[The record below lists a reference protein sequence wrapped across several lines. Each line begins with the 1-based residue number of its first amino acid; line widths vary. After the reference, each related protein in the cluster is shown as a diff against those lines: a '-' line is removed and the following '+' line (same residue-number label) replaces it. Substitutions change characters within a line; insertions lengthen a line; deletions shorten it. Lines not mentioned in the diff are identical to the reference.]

1 MTTEDSRD
9 RAAEQL
15 LSLLLDV
22 RERVAGMSV
31 EIKRVST
38 HLDSN
43 TAQADGVRAAVA
55 EIRTRPE
62 DHTGRITLHDTKLQE
77 LDQKMQGHSGTF
89 SRLKGIWIGIG
100 LVITTLASVAALA
113 ISLFKK

>member
-15 LSLLLDV
+15 LALLLDV

-43 TAQADGVRAAVA
+43 TEKVDGVREAVA
-55 EIRTRPE
+55 EIRTRSE
-62 DHTGRITLHDTKLQE
+62 DHTGRILLHDTKLQE
-77 LDQKMQGHSGTF
+77 LDQKMQRHSGLF
-89 SRLKGIWIGIG
+89 SKLNGVWIGLG
-100 LVITTLASVAALA
+100 LVVTALASVAALA